1 MCDKLG
7 FMNMNF
13 HTGSYAIRYLDEK
26 NLTKMLS
33 FGDRNSNFAL
43 NEVVEG
49 YIARIKRKINKS
61 GEKRIVNVTVKFPNH
76 HMTLVSVYDFA
87 NSNKDIHN
95 YKLNDSIKL
104 KKIGFNDSL
113 DRTVWEIL

>member
-1 MCDKLG
+1 M
-7 FMNMNF
+7 
-13 HTGSYAIRYLDEK
+13 
-26 NLTKMLS
+26 
-33 FGDRNSNFAL
+33 
-43 NEVVEG
+43 
-49 YIARIKRKINKS
+49 
-61 GEKRIVNVTVKFPNH
+61 NVTVKFPNH
-76 HMTLVSVYDFA
+76 HMTLVSVYDFT

>member
-13 HTGSYAIRYLDEK
+13 HTGGYAIRYLDEK
-26 NLTKMLS
+26 NLTKILS

-49 YIARIKRKINKS
+49 
-61 GEKRIVNVTVKFPNH
+61 
-76 HMTLVSVYDFA
+76 
-87 NSNKDIHN
+87 
-95 YKLNDSIKL
+95 
-104 KKIGFNDSL
+104 
-113 DRTVWEIL
+113 